1 MAAALCQ
8 AAITLAKAV
17 SYRSAGTV
25 EFVYDAE
32 AQRFY
37 FLEVNTRLQVEH
49 GVTEQVW
56 GVDLVR
62 WMIELA
68 AGDLPPLA
76 ELVKDLKPSGHA
88 IQARVYAEDPGRD
101 FQPSPGLLTAV
112 AFPAADGKSLR
123 IDTWVE
129 AGCEIPPYFDPMIA
143 KVISWAP
150 SREQAR
156 VALDAAL
163 GDTLLYGVET
173 NRDYLRQI
181 LGFAPFA
188 LGTPWTRCLEGLR
201 YSANTFEV
209 ISAGTQTTVQ
219 DFPGR
224 LGYWAACRRPARW
237 TAARCAWATP
247 CSATPRTPP
256 GWKSP

>member
-1 MAAALCQ
+1 
-8 AAITLAKAV
+8 
-17 SYRSAGTV
+17 
-25 EFVYDAE
+25 
-32 AQRFY
+32 
-37 FLEVNTRLQVEH
+37 
-49 GVTEQVW
+49 
-56 GVDLVR
+56 
-62 WMIELA
+62 MIELS

-88 IQARVYAEDPGRD
+88 IQARVTPRTRAVTSSRA
-101 FQPSPGLLTAV
+101 GLLTAV

-181 LGFAPFA
+181 LGFT
-188 LGTPWTRCLEGLR
+188 LRQRQPWTRCLEGLR
-201 YSANTFEV
+201 YSASTFEV

-224 LGYWAACRRPARW
+224 LGYWAVGAAVRPDGQPRAAPGQRPATRGRRR
-237 TAARCAWATP
+237 AGNHHERADPALQHRCGGGADRRRDPREAR
-247 CSATPRTPP
+247 
-256 GWKSP
+256 